1 MGDLASNRLVVAA
14 LPEARV
20 GQTRFVLGPVLLRI
34 ASVVLLLA
42 IWQLVGSQLNP
53 ILLSTPT
60 AVGAAFVELLRTGDL
75 VSATA
80 STTSTFLL
88 GFGLAVLIG
97 IPLGVAMGRYAAV
110 AHSLELYVVVF
121 YAMPGIVLIPLFII
135 WFGLGITAKIAIVFF
150 ATVFSIVINVRAG
163 VHAADKSL
171 LEVGRAFGATERELL
186 LRFILPASVPFIMAG
201 LQIGIGRALVATIVA
216 DIIMSISGLGGLI
229 AYYGNFFKTAY
240 YFAPVIVVAAL
251 SIVASN
257 IVAHLQARTEK
268 WRI

>member
-1 MGDLASNRLVVAA
+1 M
-14 LPEARV
+14 
-20 GQTRFVLGPVLLRI
+20 
-34 ASVVLLLA
+34 
-42 IWQLVGSQLNP
+42 
-53 ILLSTPT
+53 
-60 AVGAAFVELLRTGDL
+60 
-75 VSATA
+75 
-80 STTSTFLL
+80 
-88 GFGLAVLIG
+88 
-97 IPLGVAMGRYAAV
+97 
-110 AHSLELYVVVF
+110 
-121 YAMPGIVLIPLFII
+121 
-135 WFGLGITAKIAIVFF
+135 
-150 ATVFSIVINVRAG
+150 INVRAG
-163 VHAADKSL
+163 VHAADNSL